1 MNKETGTQAN
11 RYTGK
16 QVYKYTST
24 QAPKHTNILFSRP
37 PANLFTCV
45 LVYLST
51 FLTACLPTFL
61 LALAAC
67 APPASL
73 QGTDLGKD
81 PAPDFS
87 LTTETGKTVALSD
100 LRGKVVVLTFLY
112 THCPDICPL
121 TAEHLRIA
129 SDQLGNAMDRVA
141 FVAVSVD
148 PRNDTPGAVQ
158 EFIREHRLSGKLTY
172 LIGTPDRLG
181 PVWSAYYVAAEAGTS
196 SPQLITH
203 SSRVILIDK
212 KGQQRVNMDSDFD
225 PPILVQNVRI
235 LLNE

>member
-1 MNKETGTQAN
+1 MNKETGTPEN
-11 RYTGK
+11 RYLGK
-16 QVYKYTST
+16 QVHRFTYLLFPCLRVSLST
-24 QAPKHTNILFSRP
+24 RFLIY
-37 PANLFTCV
+37 LFTC
-45 LVYLST
+45 
-51 FLTACLPTFL
+51 L

-67 APPASL
+67 TPSATL

-87 LTTETGKTVALSD
+87 LTSETGKTIALSG

-129 SDQLGNAMDRVA
+129 SDQLGNTMDRVT
-141 FVAVSVD
+141 FVAVSLD

-158 EFIREHRLSGKLTY
+158 EFIRDHRLSGKLTY
-172 LIGTPDRLG
+172 LIGTPDQLR
-181 PVWSAYYVAAEAGTS
+181 PVWSAYYVAAETS
-196 SPQLITH
+196 TSNPQLIAH